1 MEAYS
6 TVMRCYKMKQQK
18 KRKQKEE
25 KMVFI
30 NQERKRL
37 IVESSF
43 GNYMNLPLNIQNKKK
58 ILVRTLQKH
67 GVLQAGIFGSY
78 ARGTAKK
85 KSDVDL
91 LVKTKP
97 GLSLFDFAGIK
108 VAVEEVLGKEVDLV
122 EYSTLK
128 PRLRERILQE
138 EVRIL

>member
-138 EVRIL
+138 

>member
-1 MEAYS
+1 M
-6 TVMRCYKMKQQK
+6 K
-18 KRKQKEE
+18 KRK
-25 KMVFI
+25 
-30 NQERKRL
+30 KRL
-37 IVESSF
+37 TTKIYFKRSME
-43 GNYMNLPLNIQNKKK
+43 LPSEIQNKKK
-58 ILVRTLQKH
+58 LLVRTLQRH

-91 LVKTKP
+91 LVKTRR

-108 VAVEEVLGKEVDLV
+108 VAAEGVLGKEVDLV
-122 EYSTLK
+122 EYSTIK